1 MKTLQKLQKYLNC
14 EYRHHKLMQP
24 IQIRKLVE
32 KTGVKFGTSGIRA
45 LVTELTDEVCYL
57 YTLAFLNFLK
67 K

>member
-1 MKTLQKLQKYLNC
+1 
-14 EYRHHKLMQP
+14 MQP